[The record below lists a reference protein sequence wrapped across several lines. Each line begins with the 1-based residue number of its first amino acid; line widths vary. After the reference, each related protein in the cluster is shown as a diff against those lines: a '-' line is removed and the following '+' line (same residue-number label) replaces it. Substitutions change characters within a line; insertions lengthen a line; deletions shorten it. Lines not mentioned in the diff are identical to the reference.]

1 MTEKGKRAR
10 HMNARHIFFIAV
22 SLCIIF
28 VGNDCFAAD
37 TVNSDIIAQVV
48 KSFADKTENWTNI
61 AVKYARMLFYWC
73 AVLQLG
79 LLGYEVALGGADIG
93 TTFKKLC
100 MAVFTGGF
108 FFAVITHYSEW
119 SRNIING
126 MMSIAGEMGGIE
138 NSSDNAFKMGIE
150 LCSNIWANISL
161 MSFMDKASLII
172 AMVIALFITIICF
185 CLITA
190 QVIFIKCEAFV
201 AMLAACILLGFGT
214 LSIMR
219 DYAVNVLRYILA
231 VAFKLFVMQLVIGIG
246 YSFLKEAVTP
256 QADLPSVCVII
267 GASIVLLALV
277 KSLPDTVAG
286 IIQGSHI
293 GSGMALQ
300 STAAAVGGA
309 MIGGAVGAAAGANN
323 VRLASQLASEQGKTG
338 MGMVTGTAGNL
349 ASAGLDAMHKRSAR
363 AGTTSSVLREQIM
376 QHKADA
382 EAAVEAARLRDLAD
396 RK

>member
-1 MTEKGKRAR
+1 
-10 HMNARHIFFIAV
+10 MNARYIFFIAV

-37 TVNSDIIAQVV
+37 TINSDIIAQVV

-61 AVKYARMLFYWC
+61 AVKYARLLFYWC

-100 MAVFTGGF
+100 MAVLTGGF

-150 LCSNIWANISL
+150 LCSEIWANIATL
-161 MSFMDKASLII
+161 SFVKNAALIFG
-172 AMVIALFITIICF
+172 MVIALFITIICF

-293 GSGMALQ
+293 GSGVA
-300 STAAAVGGA
+300 
-309 MIGGAVGAAAGANN
+309 
-323 VRLASQLASEQGKTG
+323 
-338 MGMVTGTAGNL
+338 
-349 ASAGLDAMHKRSAR
+349 
-363 AGTTSSVLREQIM
+363 
-376 QHKADA
+376 
-382 EAAVEAARLRDLAD
+382 
-396 RK
+396 

>member
-1 MTEKGKRAR
+1 MIEKGKRTR
-10 HMNARHIFFIAV
+10 HMNAKHIFFIAV
-22 SLCIIF
+22 SLGIVVI
-28 VGNDCFAAD
+28 GNDCFAAD

-73 AVLQLG
+73 AVLQLA
-79 LLGYEVALGGADIG
+79 LLGIEAALGASDIG

-150 LCSNIWANISL
+150 LCSDIWAKIGDL
-161 MSFMDKASLII
+161 SFMDEGCLILG
-172 AMVIALFITIICF
+172 MLIALFISIVCF

-201 AMLAACILLGFGT
+201 AMLAACILLGFGS

-231 VAFKLFVMQLVIGIG
+231 VAFKLFAMQLVIGIG

-277 KSLPDTVAG
+277 KSLPETVAG

-309 MIGGAVGAAAGANN
+309 AVGAAAGTVAGANT
-323 VRLASQLASEQGKTG
+323 VRLAAQTAGLQGKSG
-338 MGMVTGTAGNL
+338 MGMVTGTIGNL

-382 EAAVEAARLRDLAD
+382 EAAAEAARLRDLAD

>member
-1 MTEKGKRAR
+1 
-10 HMNARHIFFIAV
+10 MNARHIFFIAV

-28 VGNDCFAAD
+28 VDNDCFAAD

-73 AVLQLG
+73 AVLQLA
-79 LLGYEVALGGADIG
+79 LLGIEAALGASDIG

-138 NSSDNAFKMGIE
+138 NSSDNAFKMGLEI
-150 LCSNIWANISL
+150 CSDIWARMAGLGIGDISL
-161 MSFMDKASLII
+161 VLCMA
-172 AMVIALFITIICF
+172 IALFITIICF

-286 IIQGSHI
+286 IIQGAHI
-293 GSGMALQ
+293 GSGVALQ

-338 MGMVTGTAGNL
+338 MGMVAGTAGNL
-349 ASAGLDAMHKRSAR
+349 ASAGLNAMHKRSAR

>member
-1 MTEKGKRAR
+1 
-10 HMNARHIFFIAV
+10 MNAKHIFFIAV
-22 SLCIIF
+22 PLGIALIGSE
-28 VGNDCFAAD
+28 CFAAD

-61 AVKYARMLFYWC
+61 AVKYARLLFYWC

-100 MAVFTGGF
+100 MAVLTGGF

-150 LCSNIWANISL
+150 LCSDIWARIGDL
-161 MSFMDKASLII
+161 SFMDEGCLILG
-172 AMVIALFITIICF
+172 MLIALFISIVCF

-293 GSGMALQ
+293 GSGVALQ

-309 MIGGAVGAAAGANN
+309 AVGAAAGTVAGANT
-323 VRLASQLASEQGKTG
+323 VRLAAQTAGLQGKTG

-349 ASAGLDAMHKRSAR
+349 ASAGLDAMHRRSAR
-363 AGTTSSVLREQIM
+363 AGTTSSVLREQIE
-376 QHKADA
+376 QQRSEA
-382 EAAVEAARLRDLAD
+382 EASIRANDMLQRAKFEQFFNGD
-396 RK
+396 KSE

>member
-1 MTEKGKRAR
+1 
-10 HMNARHIFFIAV
+10 MNARHIFFIAV

-73 AVLQLG
+73 AVLQLA
-79 LLGYEVALGGADIG
+79 LLGIEAALGASDIG

-138 NSSDNAFKMGIE
+138 NSSDNAFKMGLEI
-150 LCSNIWANISL
+150 CSDIWARMAGLGIGDISL
-161 MSFMDKASLII
+161 VLCMA
-172 AMVIALFITIICF
+172 IALFITIICF

-293 GSGMALQ
+293 GSGVALQ

>member
-73 AVLQLG
+73 AVLQLA
-79 LLGYEVALGGADIG
+79 LLGIEAALGASDIG

-138 NSSDNAFKMGIE
+138 NSSDNAFKMGLEI
-150 LCSNIWANISL
+150 CSDIWARMAGLGIGDISL
-161 MSFMDKASLII
+161 VLCMA
-172 AMVIALFITIICF
+172 IALFITIICF

-293 GSGMALQ
+293 GSGVALQ

-349 ASAGLDAMHKRSAR
+349 ASAGLDAMYKRSAR

>member
-1 MTEKGKRAR
+1 
-10 HMNARHIFFIAV
+10 MNARHIFFIAV

-73 AVLQLG
+73 AVLQLA
-79 LLGYEVALGGADIG
+79 LLGIEAALGASDIG

-138 NSSDNAFKMGIE
+138 NSSDNAFKMGLEI
-150 LCSNIWANISL
+150 CSDIWARMAGLGIGDISL
-161 MSFMDKASLII
+161 VLCMA
-172 AMVIALFITIICF
+172 IALFITIICF

-293 GSGMALQ
+293 GSGVALQ

-349 ASAGLDAMHKRSAR
+349 ASAGLDAMYKRSAR

>member
-1 MTEKGKRAR
+1 MTEKGKRTR
-10 HMNARHIFFIAV
+10 HMNAKHIFFIAV
-22 SLCIIF
+22 SLGIALI
-28 VGNDCFAAD
+28 GSECFAAD

-61 AVKYARMLFYWC
+61 AVKYARLLFYWC

-150 LCSNIWANISL
+150 LCSDIWARIDGLS
-161 MSFMDKASLII
+161 MRKIGLIF
-172 AMVIALFITIICF
+172 AMVTALFITIICF

-293 GSGMALQ
+293 GSGVALQ

-382 EAAVEAARLRDLAD
+382 EASVEAARLRDLAD

>member
-1 MTEKGKRAR
+1 
-10 HMNARHIFFIAV
+10 MNARYIFFIAV

-61 AVKYARMLFYWC
+61 AVKYARLLFYWC

-100 MAVFTGGF
+100 MAVLTGGF

-138 NSSDNAFKMGIE
+138 NSSDNAFKMGLE
-150 LCSNIWANISL
+150 LCSEIWAKMAGLGIGDISL
-161 MSFMDKASLII
+161 VLCMA
-172 AMVIALFITIICF
+172 IALFITIVCF

-349 ASAGLDAMHKRSAR
+349 ASAGLNAMHKRSAR
-363 AGTTSSVLREQIM
+363 AGTTSSVLREQIE
-376 QHKADA
+376 QQRSEA
-382 EAAVEAARLRDLAD
+382 EAAIRANDMLQRAKFEQFFKGD
-396 RK
+396 KSE

>member
-1 MTEKGKRAR
+1 M
-10 HMNARHIFFIAV
+10 
-22 SLCIIF
+22 
-28 VGNDCFAAD
+28 
-37 TVNSDIIAQVV
+37 
-48 KSFADKTENWTNI
+48 
-61 AVKYARMLFYWC
+61 
-73 AVLQLG
+73 
-79 LLGYEVALGGADIG
+79 
-93 TTFKKLC
+93 C
-100 MAVFTGGF
+100 MA
-108 FFAVITHYSEW
+108 
-119 SRNIING
+119 
-126 MMSIAGEMGGIE
+126 
-138 NSSDNAFKMGIE
+138 
-150 LCSNIWANISL
+150 
-161 MSFMDKASLII
+161 
-172 AMVIALFITIICF
+172 IALFITIVCF

-363 AGTTSSVLREQIM
+363 AGTTSSVLREQIE
-376 QHKADA
+376 QQRSEA
-382 EAAVEAARLRDLAD
+382 EAAIRANDMLQRAKFEQFFKGD
-396 RK
+396 KSE

>member
-73 AVLQLG
+73 AVLQLA
-79 LLGYEVALGGADIG
+79 LLGIEAALGASDIG

-138 NSSDNAFKMGIE
+138 NSSDNAFKMGLEI
-150 LCSNIWANISL
+150 CSDIWARMAGLGIGDISL
-161 MSFMDKASLII
+161 VLCMA
-172 AMVIALFITIICF
+172 IALFITIICF

-293 GSGMALQ
+293 GSGVALQ

>member
-73 AVLQLG
+73 AVLQLA
-79 LLGYEVALGGADIG
+79 LLGIEAALGASDIG

-138 NSSDNAFKMGIE
+138 NSSDNAFKMGLEI
-150 LCSNIWANISL
+150 CSDIWARMAGLGIGDISL
-161 MSFMDKASLII
+161 VLCMA
-172 AMVIALFITIICF
+172 IALFITIICF

-293 GSGMALQ
+293 GSGVALQ

-363 AGTTSSVLREQIM
+363 ADTTSSVLREQIM

>member
-1 MTEKGKRAR
+1 
-10 HMNARHIFFIAV
+10 MNARHIFFIAV

-73 AVLQLG
+73 AVLQLA
-79 LLGYEVALGGADIG
+79 LLGIEAALGASDIG

-138 NSSDNAFKMGIE
+138 NSSDNAFKMGLEI
-150 LCSNIWANISL
+150 CSDIWARMAGLGIGDISL
-161 MSFMDKASLII
+161 VLCMA
-172 AMVIALFITIICF
+172 IALFITIICF

-293 GSGMALQ
+293 GSGVALQ

-363 AGTTSSVLREQIM
+363 AGTTSSVLREQLM

>member
-1 MTEKGKRAR
+1 
-10 HMNARHIFFIAV
+10 MNARHIFFIAV

-73 AVLQLG
+73 AVLQLA
-79 LLGYEVALGGADIG
+79 LLGIEAALGASDIG

-138 NSSDNAFKMGIE
+138 NSSDNAFKMGLEI
-150 LCSNIWANISL
+150 CSDIWARMAGLGIGDISL
-161 MSFMDKASLII
+161 VLCMA
-172 AMVIALFITIICF
+172 IALFITIICF

-293 GSGMALQ
+293 GSGVALQ

-363 AGTTSSVLREQIM
+363 ADTTSSVLREQIM

>member
-1 MTEKGKRAR
+1 
-10 HMNARHIFFIAV
+10 MNARHIFFIAV

-48 KSFADKTENWTNI
+48 KSFADKTESWTNI

-100 MAVFTGGF
+100 MAVFAGGF

-138 NSSDNAFKMGIE
+138 NSSDNAFKMGLEI
-150 LCSNIWANISL
+150 CSNIWAKIPSMRPSN
-161 MSFMDKASLII
+161 MGLIF

-293 GSGMALQ
+293 GSGVALQ

>member
-1 MTEKGKRAR
+1 
-10 HMNARHIFFIAV
+10 MNARHIFFIAV

-73 AVLQLG
+73 AVLQLA
-79 LLGYEVALGGADIG
+79 LLGIEAALGASDIG

-150 LCSNIWANISL
+150 LCSDIWARIGDL
-161 MSFMDKASLII
+161 SFMDEGCLILG
-172 AMVIALFITIICF
+172 MLIALFISIVCF

-293 GSGMALQ
+293 GSGVALQ
-300 STAAAVGGA
+300 STEDIEITSMCSVFAESEVISLIANNKEKADIAWGVCRAIAGKAYSLMKRVGLEETFMMTGGVAKNPGVVRAVEEK
-309 MIGGAVGAAAGANN
+309 IQSRLYICPEPEIVGAAGAA
-323 VRLASQLASEQGKTG
+323 LYA
-338 MGMVTGTAGNL
+338 
-349 ASAGLDAMHKRSAR
+349 LDK
-363 AGTTSSVLREQIM
+363 M
-376 QHKADA
+376 QA
-382 EAAVEAARLRDLAD
+382 
-396 RK
+396 

>member
-28 VGNDCFAAD
+28 VDNDCFAAD

-73 AVLQLG
+73 AVLQLA
-79 LLGYEVALGGADIG
+79 LLGIEAALGASDIG

-138 NSSDNAFKMGIE
+138 NSSDNAFKMGLEI
-150 LCSNIWANISL
+150 CSDIWARMAGLGIGDISL
-161 MSFMDKASLII
+161 VLCMA
-172 AMVIALFITIICF
+172 IALFITIICF

-286 IIQGSHI
+286 IIQGAHI
-293 GSGMALQ
+293 GSGVALQ

-338 MGMVTGTAGNL
+338 MGMVAGTAGNL
-349 ASAGLDAMHKRSAR
+349 ASAGLNAMHKRSAR